1 LGERNSPRVLARAA
15 CCPRH
20 HLTQWRNF
28 ATLALRFSRNLGGP
42 RLPRSAKA
50 KEPYLYMVQM
60 QDVMSKPMPDF
71 REGSIVKGRI
81 LEVRPREVLV
91 DIGYKSEG
99 VISLSEFEDVE
110 NLEVGDEVD
119 VLLERLE
126 NDEGMVVLSK
136 EKAAY
141 RQNWNKIASVF
152 QEDGLIKG
160 KVKSVVKGG
169 LMVNIGVEAFL
180 PASQIDI
187 VPPKDLQQF
196 VGNTY
201 DFKIVKINDDRRNV
215 VLSRRELIEQE
226 RSEKRQQFMDRV
238 KVGDRVTGTVKNLT
252 DFGAF
257 IDLDGMDGLL
267 HITDMTWGRLGH
279 PSELVKVGQQLEVQV
294 LDINKEKERVSL
306 GLKQTQ
312 KNPWDQI
319 EERFPAGQ
327 KVKGKI
333 TNLVPYGAFV
343 ELEEGVEGLIH
354 VSELSW
360 TKRIM
365 RPSDILTVGQEVEA
379 VVLGVNKEEQKISLG
394 LRQLEANPWDEIEK
408 KFTIGSRVKGK
419 IRNMTAY
426 GAFVELDEGI
436 DGMIHV
442 SDLSWTRKINHPS
455 EMFKKGDEVEAEVI
469 DIDKTNQRISL
480 GIKQLSDD
488 PWKIIDQK
496 YKIGDLV
503 TGKVS
508 KLASFGAF
516 VELQDDIDG
525 LVHISQLSEDHVAKV
540 KDVLKVGQEVE
551 ARVIK
556 VDKVERRIGL
566 SIKAAN
572 YTEEQLRK
580 EAETFDTL
588 RPGEDMVGLEKA
600 FAAAEQ
606 EEYRPGE
613 SKKATAASKE
623 SKPEAKESKPKKES
637 KKK

>member
-1 LGERNSPRVLARAA
+1 
-15 CCPRH
+15 
-20 HLTQWRNF
+20 
-28 ATLALRFSRNLGGP
+28 
-42 RLPRSAKA
+42 
-50 KEPYLYMVQM
+50 MVQM

-81 LEVRPREVLV
+81 LEIRPREVLV

-99 VISLSEFEDVE
+99 VISSQEFEDIDS
-110 NLEVGDEVD
+110 LEIGDEVD

-152 QEDGLIKG
+152 QGDGLIKG

-226 RSEKRQQFMDRV
+226 RSEKRQKFMDSV
-238 KVGDRVTGTVKNLT
+238 TVGDRVTGTVKNLT

-306 GLKQTQ
+306 GLKQLQ

-394 LRQLEANPWDEIEK
+394 LRQLEPNPWDEIEK
-408 KFTIGSRVKGK
+408 KFEIGSHVRGQ

-426 GAFVELDEGI
+426 GAFVELADGI

-455 EMFKKGDEVEAEVI
+455 EVFKKNDEVEAVVI
-469 DIDKTNQRISL
+469 DI
-480 GIKQLSDD
+480 
-488 PWKIIDQK
+488 
-496 YKIGDLV
+496 
-503 TGKVS
+503 
-508 KLASFGAF
+508 
-516 VELQDDIDG
+516 
-525 LVHISQLSEDHVAKV
+525 
-540 KDVLKVGQEVE
+540 
-551 ARVIK
+551 
-556 VDKVERRIGL
+556 DKVERRIGL

-572 YTEEQLRK
+572 YSEEELRRES
-580 EAETFDTL
+580 EAFDTL

-613 SKKATAASKE
+613 GKKNDSKRK
-623 SKPEAKESKPKKES
+623 
-637 KKK
+637 

>member
-1 LGERNSPRVLARAA
+1 
-15 CCPRH
+15 
-20 HLTQWRNF
+20 
-28 ATLALRFSRNLGGP
+28 
-42 RLPRSAKA
+42 
-50 KEPYLYMVQM
+50 M
-60 QDVMSKPMPDF
+60 
-71 REGSIVKGRI
+71 
-81 LEVRPREVLV
+81 
-91 DIGYKSEG
+91 
-99 VISLSEFEDVE
+99 
-110 NLEVGDEVD
+110 D

-141 RQNWNKIASVF
+141 RQNWNKIVGVF
-152 QEDGLIKG
+152 AGDGLIKG

-187 VPPKDLQQF
+187 IPPKDLQQF

-201 DFKIVKINDDRRNV
+201 DFKIVKINDDRKNV

-226 RSEKRQQFMDRV
+226 RSEKRQKFLEGV
-238 KVGDRVTGTVKNLT
+238 NVGDRVNGTVKNLT

-279 PSELVKVGQQLEVQV
+279 PSELLKVGQQLEVIV

-327 KVKGKI
+327 RVKGKI

-394 LRQLEANPWDEIEK
+394 LRQLEPNPWDEIEK
-408 KFTIGSRVKGK
+408 KFTIGSHVKGK

-426 GAFVELDEGI
+426 GAFVELEEGI

-455 EMFKKGDEVEAEVI
+455 EVFKKDDEVEAVVI
-469 DIDKTNQRISL
+469 DIDKVNQRISL

-488 PWKIIDQK
+488 PWKKIDEK

-503 TGKVS
+503 KGKVT

-516 VELQDDIDG
+516 VQLQDDIDG

-572 YTEEQLRK
+572 YSE
-580 EAETFDTL
+580 
-588 RPGEDMVGLEKA
+588 G
-600 FAAAEQ
+600 
-606 EEYRPGE
+606 
-613 SKKATAASKE
+613 ATAQGSQKPSTRCVPVKTWSAWRKRSPPPSRKNTDRANPNARRRSRRKRPSANQRRNKLSSFFSPAGTNPSKI
-623 SKPEAKESKPKKES
+623 KPEFHANPVLSTEVQLTGHHFGCIAVHRGWLRELQHRRQMANVGRFKRNRLGI
-637 KKK
+637 

>member
-1 LGERNSPRVLARAA
+1 
-15 CCPRH
+15 
-20 HLTQWRNF
+20 
-28 ATLALRFSRNLGGP
+28 
-42 RLPRSAKA
+42 
-50 KEPYLYMVQM
+50 MVQM
-60 QDVMSKPMPDF
+60 QDLLAKSFRDF
-71 REGSIVKGRI
+71 REGSIVKGRV
-81 LEVRPREVLV
+81 LEIRPREVLV

-99 VISLSEFEDVE
+99 VIPSAEFD
-110 NLEVGDEVD
+110 NIDTLEVGDEVD

-152 QEDGLIKG
+152 QGDGLIKG

-215 VLSRRELIEQE
+215 VLSRREIIEQE
-226 RSEKRQQFMDRV
+226 RSEKRQKFLESV
-238 KVGDRVTGTVKNLT
+238 NVGDRVIGTVKNLT

-279 PSELVKVGQQLEVQV
+279 PSEMVKVGQQLEVVV

-312 KNPWDQI
+312 KNPWD
-319 EERFPAGQ
+319 
-327 KVKGKI
+327 
-333 TNLVPYGAFV
+333 
-343 ELEEGVEGLIH
+343 
-354 VSELSW
+354 
-360 TKRIM
+360 
-365 RPSDILTVGQEVEA
+365 
-379 VVLGVNKEEQKISLG
+379 
-394 LRQLEANPWDEIEK
+394 EIEK
-408 KFTIGSRVKGK
+408 KFEIGSRVKGH

-426 GAFVELDEGI
+426 GAFVELADGI

-455 EMFKKGDEVEAEVI
+455 EVFKKNDEVEAVVI
-469 DIDKTNQRISL
+469 DIDKVNQRISL
-480 GIKQLSDD
+480 GIKQLSED
-488 PWKIIDQK
+488 PWKNIDQK

-503 TGKVS
+503 KGKVT

-516 VELQDDIDG
+516 VQLQDDIDG

-556 VDKVERRIGL
+556 VDKIERRIGL

-572 YTEEQLRK
+572 YSEEELRK
-580 EAETFDTL
+580 ESEAFDTL

-606 EEYRPGE
+606 EDYRPGE
-613 SKKATAASKE
+613 GKKNKDDSKGK
-623 SKPEAKESKPKKES
+623 
-637 KKK
+637 

>member
-1 LGERNSPRVLARAA
+1 MA
-15 CCPRH
+15 
-20 HLTQWRNF
+20 
-28 ATLALRFSRNLGGP
+28 
-42 RLPRSAKA
+42 
-50 KEPYLYMVQM
+50 QM
-60 QDVMSKPMPDF
+60 QDLLAKSFREF
-71 REGSIVKGRI
+71 REGSIVKGRV
-81 LEVRPREVLV
+81 LEIRPREVLV

-99 VISLSEFEDVE
+99 IIPSAEFD
-110 NLEVGDEVD
+110 NIDTLEVGDEVD

-141 RQNWNKIASVF
+141 RQNWNKIAGVF
-152 QEDGLIKG
+152 QQDGLIKG

-226 RSEKRQQFMDRV
+226 RSEKRQKFLEGV
-238 KVGDRVTGTVKNLT
+238 NVGDKVKGTVKNLT

-267 HITDMTWGRLGH
+267 HITDMSWGRLGH
-279 PSELVKVGQQLEVQV
+279 PSELVKVGQQVEVQV

-306 GLKQTQ
+306 GLKQLQ

-365 RPSDILTVGQEVEA
+365 RPSDILSVGQEVEA
-379 VVLGVNKEEQKISLG
+379 VVLGVNKDEQKISLG

-426 GAFVELDEGI
+426 GAFVELEEGI
-436 DGMIHV
+436 ESMIHV
-442 SDLSWTRKINHPS
+442 SQLSWKRKMKRTS
-455 EMFKKGDEVEAEVI
+455 EMFKKGDKVEAEVI

-480 GIKQLSDD
+480 GIKQLTGD
-488 PWKIIDQK
+488 PWKTIDQK

-503 TGKVS
+503 KGKVT

-516 VELQDDIDG
+516 VQLQDDIDG

-572 YTEEQLRK
+572 YSEEQLRK

-613 SKKATAASKE
+613 SKKAVAKE
-623 SKPEAKESKPKKES
+623 SKPAKEAKESKPKKS
-637 KKK
+637 KK

>member
-1 LGERNSPRVLARAA
+1 MSPLLRLGRR
-15 CCPRH
+15 
-20 HLTQWRNF
+20 
-28 ATLALRFSRNLGGP
+28 LRYP
-42 RLPRSAKA
+42 RLSFDLRAENAYYGVPLLRPSFAEIFPEEVRGYPENFGKGGSFNF
-50 KEPYLYMVQM
+50 MIHM
-60 QDVMSKPMPDF
+60 QDVMAKPMPDF

-81 LEVRPREVLV
+81 LEIRPREVLV
-91 DIGYKSEG
+91 DVGYKSEG
-99 VISLSEFEDVE
+99 VIPLAEFDDVDS
-110 NLEVGDEVD
+110 LEVGDEVE

-126 NDEGMVVLSK
+126 NEEGMVVLSK

-141 RQNWNKIASVF
+141 RQNWNKIVGVF
-152 QEDGLIKG
+152 QGDGLIKG

-180 PASQIDI
+180 PASQIDV

-201 DFKIVKINDDRRNV
+201 DFKIVKLNDDRKNV
-215 VLSRRELIEQE
+215 VLSRREVIEKE
-226 RSEKRQQFMDRV
+226 RSEKRLKFMEGV
-238 KVGDRVTGTVKNLT
+238 NVGDRVTGTVKNIT

-267 HITDMTWGRLGH
+267 HVTDMTWGRLGH
-279 PSELVKVGQQLEVQV
+279 PNELLKVGQQLEVVV

-327 KVKGKI
+327 RIKGKI

-343 ELEEGVEGLIH
+343 EIEEGVEGLIH

-365 RPSDILTVGQEVEA
+365 RPSDILSVGQEVEA

-394 LRQLEANPWDEIEK
+394 LRQLEQNPWDEIEK
-408 KFTIGSRVKGK
+408 KFTIGSQVKGR

-426 GAFVELDEGI
+426 GAFVELEEGI

-455 EMFKKGDEVEAEVI
+455 EVFKKGDEVEAVVI
-469 DIDKTNQRISL
+469 DIDKVNQRISL
-480 GIKQLSDD
+480 GIKQLTDD
-488 PWKIIDQK
+488 PWKTIDEK

-503 TGKVS
+503 KGKVT

-516 VELQDDIDG
+516 VQLQDDIDG

-580 EAETFDTL
+580 EAEALDIL

-613 SKKATAASKE
+613 SKKAENE
-623 SKPEAKESKPKKES
+623 STEPKRES
-637 KKK
+637 KKDSKKK

>member
-1 LGERNSPRVLARAA
+1 MTCVRSRACQLTSCPKTPSMRSPFRFRQQPDARTSAFNESAAVLKRR
-15 CCPRH
+15 P
-20 HLTQWRNF
+20 TYF
-28 ATLALRFSRNLGGP
+28 
-42 RLPRSAKA
+42 
-50 KEPYLYMVQM
+50 MIQM

-71 REGSIVKGRI
+71 REGSIIKGQI

-91 DIGYKSEG
+91 DVGYKSEG
-99 VISLSEFEDVE
+99 VIPLSEFEDPE
-110 NLEVGDEVD
+110 SLQVGDEVD

-126 NDEGMVVLSK
+126 NEEGMVVLSK

-141 RQNWNKIASVF
+141 RQNWNKIVAVF
-152 QEDGLIKG
+152 QGDGLIKG
-160 KVKSVVKGG
+160 KVRSVVKGG

-180 PASQIDI
+180 PASQIDV

-196 VGNTY
+196 VGNSY
-201 DFKIVKINDDRRNV
+201 DFKIVKLNDDRKNV
-215 VLSRRELIEQE
+215 VLSRREVIEQE
-226 RSEKRQQFMDRV
+226 RSEKRQKFLESV
-238 KVGDRVTGTVKNLT
+238 TVGDRVDGTVKNIT

-267 HITDMTWGRLGH
+267 HVTDMTWGRLGH
-279 PSELVKVGQQLEVQV
+279 PSELLKVGQQLEVVV

-327 KVKGKI
+327 RIKGKI

-343 ELEEGVEGLIH
+343 EIEEGVEGLIH

-365 RPSDILTVGQEVEA
+365 RPSDILSVGQEVEA

-394 LRQLEANPWDEIEK
+394 LRQLEPNPWDEIEK
-408 KFTIGSRVKGK
+408 KFTIDS
-419 IRNMTAY
+419 
-426 GAFVELDEGI
+426 
-436 DGMIHV
+436 MIHV

-455 EMFKKGDEVEAEVI
+455 EMFKKGDEVEAVVI
-469 DIDKTNQRISL
+469 DIDKVNQRISL
-480 GIKQLSDD
+480 GIKQLAED
-488 PWKIIDQK
+488 PWKTIDEK

-503 TGKVS
+503 KGKVT

-516 VELQDDIDG
+516 VQLQDDIDG
-525 LVHISQLSEDHVAKV
+525 LVHISQLSEDHVTKV

-556 VDKVERRIGL
+556 VDKIERRIGL

-572 YTEEQLRK
+572 YSEEQLRK
-580 EAETFDTL
+580 EVESFDTL

-613 SKKATAASKE
+613 SKRATKE
-623 SKPEAKESKPKKES
+623 SNESNGESKKES
-637 KKK
+637 RKK

>member
-1 LGERNSPRVLARAA
+1 
-15 CCPRH
+15 
-20 HLTQWRNF
+20 
-28 ATLALRFSRNLGGP
+28 
-42 RLPRSAKA
+42 
-50 KEPYLYMVQM
+50 M

-99 VISLSEFEDVE
+99 VISLSEFDDVE

-226 RSEKRQQFMDRV
+226 RSEKRQQFMDGV
-238 KVGDRVTGTVKNLT
+238 KVGNRVNGTVKNLT

-267 HITDMTWGRLGH
+267 HITDMSWGRLGH

-306 GLKQTQ
+306 GLKQLQ

-327 KVKGKI
+327 RVKGKI

-394 LRQLEANPWDEIEK
+394 LRQLEANPCDEIEK
-408 KFTIGSRVKGK
+408 KFTIGSRVKGT

-426 GAFVELDEGI
+426 GAFVELEDGI

-503 TGKVS
+503 KGKVS

-540 KDVLKVGQEVE
+540 KDVLKIGQEVE

-613 SKKATAASKE
+613 SKKATAAGKE
-623 SKPEAKESKPKKES
+623 SKPAKEPKESKPKKES

>member
-1 LGERNSPRVLARAA
+1 
-15 CCPRH
+15 
-20 HLTQWRNF
+20 
-28 ATLALRFSRNLGGP
+28 
-42 RLPRSAKA
+42 
-50 KEPYLYMVQM
+50 MVQM

-99 VISLSEFEDVE
+99 VIPLSEFEDVE

-141 RQNWNKIASVF
+141 RQNWNKIVSVF
-152 QEDGLIKG
+152 EGDGLIKG

-180 PASQIDI
+180 PASQIDV

-201 DFKIVKINDDRRNV
+201 DFKIVKINDERRNV
-215 VLSRRELIEQE
+215 VLSRREIIEQE
-226 RSEKRQQFMDRV
+226 RAEKRSRFLETV
-238 KVGDRVTGTVKNLT
+238 KVGDSVKGVVKNLT

-267 HITDMTWGRLGH
+267 HITDMTWGRLTH
-279 PSELVKVGQQLEVQV
+279 PSELLKIGQEIDVVV

-312 KNPWDQI
+312 RNPWDKI
-319 EERFPAGQ
+319 EERFPVGATVRG
-327 KVKGKI
+327 KV

-343 ELEEGVEGLIH
+343 EIEEGVEGLIH

-360 TKRIM
+360 TKRIT
-365 RPSDILTVGQEVEA
+365 RPSDVLTQGQEIEA
-379 VVLGVNKEEQKISLG
+379 IVLGVNKEEQKISLG
-394 LRQLEANPWDEIEK
+394 VRQLEPNPWDAIEQRYAL
-408 KFTIGSRVKGK
+408 SSVVKGK

-426 GAFVELDEGI
+426 GAFVELEEGI

-455 EMFKKGDEVEAEVI
+455 EVLKKNDEIDAEVI
-469 DIDKTNQRISL
+469 DIDKVNQRISL
-480 GIKQLSDD
+480 GVKQIDSD
-488 PWKIIDQK
+488 PWKEIDQK

-503 TGKVS
+503 HGKVT

-516 VELQDDIDG
+516 VQLQDDIDG
-525 LVHISQLSEDHVAKV
+525 LVHISQLSEEHVAKV

-556 VDKVERRIGL
+556 VDKIERRIGL
-566 SIKAAN
+566 SIKAAH
-572 YTEEQLRK
+572 YSDDELRRETEAL
-580 EAETFDTL
+580 DVL

-606 EEYRPGE
+606 EEYRPSE
-613 SKKATAASKE
+613 SKKTVK
-623 SKPEAKESKPKKES
+623 EAKEPKREPKET
-637 KKK
+637 KK

>member
-1 LGERNSPRVLARAA
+1 
-15 CCPRH
+15 
-20 HLTQWRNF
+20 
-28 ATLALRFSRNLGGP
+28 
-42 RLPRSAKA
+42 
-50 KEPYLYMVQM
+50 MVQM

-99 VISLSEFEDVE
+99 VIALSEFEDVE

-141 RQNWNKIASVF
+141 RQNWNKIAAVF
-152 QEDGLIKG
+152 ADDGLIKG

-226 RSEKRQQFMDRV
+226 RSEKRQKFMDSV
-238 KVGDRVTGTVKNLT
+238 NVGDRVTGTVKNLT

-394 LRQLEANPWDEIEK
+394 LRQLEPNPWDEIEK
-408 KFTIGSRVKGK
+408 KFTIGSHVKGT

-455 EMFKKGDEVEAEVI
+455 EVFKKGDEVEAEVI

-488 PWKIIDQK
+488 PWKNIDQK

-503 TGKVS
+503 KGNVT

-516 VELQDDIDG
+516 VQLADDIDG

-572 YTEEQLRK
+572 YSEEQLRK

-613 SKKATAASKE
+613 AKKE
-623 SKPEAKESKPKKES
+623 SKPPKASKEPKEAKEPKESKREKKES